1 MSDIMVGCSGWS
13 YKAWDGP
20 FYPRGT
26 QPEDYLEFYS
36 SVFDTVEID
45 STFYSIPPQN
55 SARKWNKSTP
65 PGFKLSPKLPRE
77 ITHERRL
84 RSTSL
89 LMEQFMES
97 IYPIKE
103 KIGMVLVQLPPSMN
117 YDESFLDFQNFIS
130 DLPAGLKFAVEF
142 RDNSWFKDSVYK
154 FLVENNVTMAWSEIP
169 MARNPPVVTSDHIYL
184 RLVGDRQINENSFGS
199 ILRNMN
205 PVIEAWANEVKSL
218 GDDIKKIYVYSN
230 NHFQGFGPGTVNLFR
245 NALGLEPVKWPEFYH
260 RIPDNQRTLF

>member
-55 SARKWNKSTP
+55 SARKWNKFSP
-65 PGFKLSPKLPRE
+65 PGFKFSPKLPRE

-84 RSTSL
+84 RSTSH

-130 DLPAGLKFAVEF
+130 DLPA
-142 RDNSWFKDSVYK
+142 
-154 FLVENNVTMAWSEIP
+154 
-169 MARNPPVVTSDHIYL
+169 
-184 RLVGDRQINENSFGS
+184 
-199 ILRNMN
+199 
-205 PVIEAWANEVKSL
+205 
-218 GDDIKKIYVYSN
+218 
-230 NHFQGFGPGTVNLFR
+230 
-245 NALGLEPVKWPEFYH
+245 
-260 RIPDNQRTLF
+260 